1 MAETFTL
8 DVQQRT
14 VKGKQVKALRR
25 QGLVPAVI
33 YGVGGEAMSVSCVY
47 RPLEIAL
54 QKAGGT
60 HLISVTVDDG
70 STHNTLVREVQRDK
84 VKRTIQHVDF
94 MRVDLTKKLRTEV
107 PIVLVGTPK
116 LSSDLQINHVMAII
130 EVQCL
135 PGDIPEHI
143 EVDIANLTTQGSR
156 LTVAD
161 LKPVAS
167 VEFIADPHD
176 IIVRIDSLAAV
187 LAVEEEGAAPE
198 VTAMAE
204 PEVVEKGKKE
214 EEEF

>member
-1 MAETFTL
+1 MAESFTL
-8 DVQQRT
+8 DVQRRT
-14 VKGKQVKALRR
+14 VKGKQVKAIRR

-33 YGVGGEAMSVSCVY
+33 YGVGGETLSVSCAY

-116 LSSDLQINHVMAII
+116 LASDLQVNHTMSII

-135 PGDIPEHI
+135 PTDIPDHI
-143 EVDIANLTTQGSR
+143 EVDITDLTMQGSR
-156 LTVAD
+156 ITVAD
-161 LKPVAS
+161 LKPMAS

-176 IIVRIDSLAAV
+176 IIVRIDSLASIPVA
-187 LAVEEEGAAPE
+187 EEEEAPAE
-198 VTAMAE
+198 VTAMPE
-204 PEVVEKGKKE
+204 PEVIEKGKKE